1 MSSDKNLYSVLG
13 VKNSADDNEIR
24 TAYRKL
30 ARKYHPDVNPG
41 DRSAEERFKTIASAY
56 EVLSDSDKRKSYD
69 EFGEASRSS
78 GFDAEQARSYNEW
91 KGRRERSGRPFENE
105 YVDLE
110 DLFGGQGYSGQGY
123 AGQGFG
129 PQAGADIFA
138 IAELDL
144 AQVVNGTEV
153 SIQLPGSSKTTRV
166 RIPAGADE
174 GSQIRVK
181 GKGGPGVAKGPRGDL
196 VIETRIVPHPLV
208 TREGL
213 NLTLKIPISLNEAY
227 NGAVIEVPTFSG
239 PVKVTVPPQSQ
250 NGSKL
255 RLRDKGISRKGKHGH
270 FYIQLEL
277 RMPDQTSSE
286 LSEILKKSDE
296 LYERP
301 LREGV
306 VL

>member
-1 MSSDKNLYSVLG
+1 MSNDTNLYSVLG
-13 VKNSADDNEIR
+13 VESSADEKEIR

-41 DRSAEERFKTIASAY
+41 DRSAEEQFKTIASAY

-110 DLFGGQGYSGQGY
+110 DLFGS
-123 AGQGFG
+123 QGFG
-129 PQAGADIFA
+129 GQAYTPRAGADIFA

-153 SIQLPGSSKTTRV
+153 SIQLPGSTKTTRV

-174 GSQIRVK
+174 GSQIRVR

-196 VIETRIVPHPLV
+196 VIETRIVAHPLV
-208 TREGL
+208 TRDGL
-213 NLTLKIPISLNEAY
+213 NLTLKVPISLHEAY

-239 PVKVTVPPQSQ
+239 PVKVTVPPRSQ

-255 RLRDKGISRKGKHGH
+255 RLRDKGISRKGKSGH

-277 RMPDQTSSE
+277 RMPDQDSSE
-286 LSEILKKSDE
+286 LSEVLKKSDE